1 MLLACIF
8 LRALR
13 STFGLPAACFACMMA
28 ATFSLSAAC
37 WEPDMVVLFFY
48 WGVRRCV
55 TWRERDKISRY
66 APHRQPSSEQPRGP
80 SHAGCHGPSWLEGS
94 QGVILLTDCRN
105 GREKSHEAARVQL
118 LKSVERGCDGLSERE
133 KGQSSTARYFY
144 QRDRRKLRS
153 RLLGWPVRASF
164 SLCLH
169 VLRAFHSLPSILPV
183 TV

>member
-1 MLLACIF
+1 M
-8 LRALR
+8 
-13 STFGLPAACFACMMA
+13 
-28 ATFSLSAAC
+28 
-37 WEPDMVVLFFY
+37 
-48 WGVRRCV
+48 

-94 QGVILLTDCRN
+94 QSVILLTDCRN
-105 GREKSHEAARVQL
+105 GREKSQKAASVQL

-144 QRDRRKLRS
+144 QRSRRKLRS

-164 SLCLH
+164 SLSLH
-169 VLRAFHSLPSILPV
+169 VLRAFHSLPLSLPV
-183 TV
+183 TLQAFVITKVVMNEAGISEECQTLGARKAQTCEPI